1 MLKTHHCV
9 LIKQTNKQTNK
20 YHILL
25 DKNNALHFKGS
36 LKQFVKKLK
45 KSPHDNDIS
54 YTVREKIKLT
64 DHTTGQELM
73 N

>member
-1 MLKTHHCV
+1 MV
-9 LIKQTNKQTNK
+9 
-20 YHILL
+20 L
-25 DKNNALHFKGS
+25 DKNNALQFKGS

>member
-1 MLKTHHCV
+1 MV
-9 LIKQTNKQTNK
+9 
-20 YHILL
+20 L
-25 DKNNALHFKGS
+25 DKNNALNFKGS

-64 DHTTGQELM
+64 DHTTGQELIKLE
-73 N
+73 NF